1 MKKKKKRVTLASLL
15 VKALCASAVLIFIF
29 ASGFREH
36 IMT

>member
-29 ASGFREH
+29 ASGFRRK
-36 IMT
+36 